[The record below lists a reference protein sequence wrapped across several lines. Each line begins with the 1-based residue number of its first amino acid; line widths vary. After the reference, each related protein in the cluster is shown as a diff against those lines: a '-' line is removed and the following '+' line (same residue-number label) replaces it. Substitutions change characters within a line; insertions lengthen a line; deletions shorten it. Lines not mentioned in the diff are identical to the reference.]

1 MRMKIKFCGL
11 RRAEDIDYVNQ
22 CLPDYAGFV
31 FAPSRRLVTGEEA
44 GSLRRNL
51 DPGIRAVGVFV
62 NERVERIVETVI
74 TAGLDVV
81 QLHGD
86 ESVEEILELRQLLKT
101 QEIWKAVR
109 TTDREALLAAGR
121 LPVDKLLIDAFT
133 PGLAGGTGM
142 LADWDMVREV
152 REALDMPFFLA
163 GGLNLN
169 NVMDAIE
176 TVQPFGIDLSSG
188 IETSGFKD
196 FDKMRQFVQKVRRN
210 DQ

>member
-1 MRMKIKFCGL
+1 MKIKFCGL
-11 RRAEDIDYVNQ
+11 RRAEDVDYVNQ

-31 FAPSRRLVTGEEA
+31 FAPSRRRVTAEEA
-44 GSLRRNL
+44 ASLCRNL
-51 DPGIRAVGVFV
+51 DPGIKTVGVFV

-74 TAGLDVV
+74 TARLEVV

-86 ESVEEILELRQLLKT
+86 ESVEEIMALRHLLPT

-133 PGLAGGTGM
+133 PGLAGGTGV
-142 LADWDMVREV
+142 LADWYMVRQV
-152 REALDMPFFLA
+152 REALDLPFFLA

-169 NVMDAIE
+169 NVVEAIE

-188 IETSGFKD
+188 IETSGVKD
-196 FDKMRQFVQKVRRN
+196 FDKMMRFVQKVRRN

>member
-1 MRMKIKFCGL
+1 VKIKFCGL
-11 RRAEDIDYVNQ
+11 RRAEDVDYVNQ

-31 FAPSRRLVTGEEA
+31 FAPSRRRVTAEEA
-44 GSLRRNL
+44 ASLCRNL
-51 DPGIRAVGVFV
+51 DPGIKTVGVFV

-74 TAGLDVV
+74 TARLEVV

-86 ESVEEILELRQLLKT
+86 ESVEEIMALRHLLPT

-133 PGLAGGTGM
+133 PGLAGGTGV
-142 LADWDMVREV
+142 LADWYMVRQV
-152 REALDMPFFLA
+152 REALDLPFFLA

-169 NVMDAIE
+169 NVVEAIE

-188 IETSGFKD
+188 IETSGVKD
-196 FDKMRQFVQKVRRN
+196 FDKMMRFVQKVRRN